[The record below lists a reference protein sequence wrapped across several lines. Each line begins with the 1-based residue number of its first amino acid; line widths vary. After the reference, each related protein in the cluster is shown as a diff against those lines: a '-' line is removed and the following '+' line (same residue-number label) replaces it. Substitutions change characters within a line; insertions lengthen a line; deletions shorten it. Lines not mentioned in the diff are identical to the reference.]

1 MKLNCIIV
9 EDEPLAAE
17 KLTGFIRQVPFLKL
31 EGHFENAIEGLH
43 YLKSN
48 NTDLVFLDIQMEK
61 LTGIQMLE
69 ILSPKPYIIITSAY
83 SDYALKGYE
92 LCVTDYLLKPYPFE
106 RFLASVNRVYDD
118 FCTKKE
124 KEPKEAITHLFVK
137 AEYRLENV
145 PLDDILYIEGLQ
157 NYLRIYLPDRKII
170 TRQSFRAILEQL
182 PASRFVQVHKSY
194 IVQLSKIQSI
204 EHNRIKI
211 AETIIPIG
219 EAYRNTFFERIKPN
233 L

>member
-1 MKLNCIIV
+1 M
-9 EDEPLAAE
+9 
-17 KLTGFIRQVPFLKL
+17 
-31 EGHFENAIEGLH
+31 
-43 YLKSN
+43 
-48 NTDLVFLDIQMEK
+48 
-61 LTGIQMLE
+61 
-69 ILSPKPYIIITSAY
+69 
-83 SDYALKGYE
+83 
-92 LCVTDYLLKPYPFE
+92 
-106 RFLASVNRVYDD
+106 
-118 FCTKKE
+118 
-124 KEPKEAITHLFVK
+124 
-137 AEYRLENV
+137 ENV

-204 EHNRIKI
+204 ERNRIKI
-211 AETIIPIG
+211 AEAVIPVG